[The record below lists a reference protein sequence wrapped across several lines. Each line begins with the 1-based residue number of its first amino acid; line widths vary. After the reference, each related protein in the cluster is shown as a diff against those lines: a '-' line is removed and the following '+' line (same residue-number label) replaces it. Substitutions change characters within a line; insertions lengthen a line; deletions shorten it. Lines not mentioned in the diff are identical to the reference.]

1 MNPLDG
7 NLSFSDY
14 VAIAKRR
21 AWLVVGVSLLVL
33 LIAVLVINKLPPRY
47 RSTATVSVESQQIP
61 DELVQSTVVGLAN
74 EGIGFIQ
81 QRVMTSTKLLGV
93 IDKFRLY
100 PEMRNKEP
108 DSKLVA
114 VLREN
119 IFLDTIRDQAARQ
132 GGIVAFTLGFEHK
145 DPETAAAVAN
155 ELVGMF
161 LDENV
166 KTRTARAS
174 ETTEFLRKEAARL
187 ADQVGDTEARV
198 AEFKRAHSDA
208 LPEHLELHLSMLQRS
223 ENDLNVLDREIIAL
237 EQDLRLLETQ
247 RSLGVAS
254 LSQTLP
260 GERPVVSP
268 AQQLAALKLE
278 LVQKEAIYSPAHPDL
293 NWLKRA
299 IAKLEQEMK
308 DDQTLLS
315 SGSGVDPARAQIE
328 SEIVSA
334 TSRLASLRE
343 NKTALQ
349 RKIEDLQQ
357 RVLTTP
363 QVERDLK
370 GLTRDY
376 ENAIAEYD
384 DIRAKQ
390 QQAEMAESL
399 ETQQKAERFVLLE
412 APIVPS
418 VPVWPEKKKFY
429 VLGFAAAVGGGGGA
443 AFLAELLDTS
453 IRGPTILMSILQRH
467 PLATIPF
474 IETSAD
480 RRRVRLRRLF
490 VILGA
495 CFVLIAALVMTHFY
509 FQRLDIL
516 IDALLTD
523 GPVAVLRSGGA
534 SR

>member
-7 NLSFSDY
+7 NLTFSDY

-21 AWLVVGVSLLVL
+21 AWLFIGVSLFVL
-33 LIAVLVINKLPPRY
+33 LVAVPVIDKLPPRY

-61 DELVQSTVVGLAN
+61 DEFVQSTVVGLAN
-74 EGIGFIQ
+74 ERIGFIQ
-81 QRVMTSTKLLGV
+81 QRVMTSSRLLGI
-93 IDKFRLY
+93 IDRFHLY
-100 PEMRNKEP
+100 PEMRNEEP
-108 DSKLVA
+108 DSKLVEE
-114 VLREN
+114 LREN
-119 IFLDTIRDQAARQ
+119 IFFETIRDPAAQR
-132 GGIVAFTLGFEHK
+132 GGIVAFTLAFEHE
-145 DPETAAAVAN
+145 DPGTAAAVAS

-161 LDENV
+161 LEENV

-187 ADQVGDTEARV
+187 ADQVGATEARV

-223 ENDLNVLDREIIAL
+223 ENDLNLLDRETIAL
-237 EQDLRLLETQ
+237 EQDLRLLQTQ

-254 LSQTLP
+254 LTQTLP
-260 GERPVVSP
+260 GERAVVLP
-268 AQQLAALKLE
+268 AQQLAALKVE
-278 LVQKEAIYSPAHPDL
+278 LAQKEAIYSSAHPDL

-299 IAKLEQEMK
+299 IANLEQEVENE
-308 DDQTLLS
+308 QARGSSS
-315 SGSGVDPARAQIE
+315 SGTDPARAQIE

-343 NKTALQ
+343 QKSALQ
-349 RKIEDLQQ
+349 HKIEDLQQ

-363 QVERDLK
+363 KVERDLK

-384 DIRAKQ
+384 EIRSKQ

-412 APIVPS
+412 APLVPS
-418 VPVWPEKKKFY
+418 VPVWPEKQKFY
-429 VLGFAAAVGGGGGA
+429 VLAVAAAAGGGGGA

-453 IRGPTILMSILQRH
+453 IRGPSVLISILQGH

-474 IETSAD
+474 IETGAD
-480 RRRVRLRRLF
+480 RRRARQRRLLLL
-490 VILGA
+490 LGA
-495 CFVLIAALVMTHFY
+495 CFVLIGALVITHFF
-509 FQRLDIL
+509 FQRLDV
-516 IDALLTD
+516 LLDSLMTD
-523 GPVAVLRSGGA
+523 GPFAVLRHSAVGG
-534 SR
+534 